1 MYEVVIGAIEAMMAV
16 ARPGITLGELYDA
29 YVVFYDDAGFGGAP
43 TQPCRCQMCCGMTA
57 AAVFADQKYLACG
70 YALGATYR
78 PTWMDTT
85 DTQSTMIYEGN
96 PLVLAAGMTF
106 LFNVVLTDPSL
117 GLGVAASDTVLITPE
132 GCESLSK
139 LPRDLLV
146 IPTEKPSL

>member
-1 MYEVVIGAIEAMMAV
+1 
-16 ARPGITLGELYDA
+16 
-29 YVVFYDDAGFGGAP
+29 
-43 TQPCRCQMCCGMTA
+43 
-57 AAVFADQKYLACG
+57 
-70 YALGATYR
+70 
-78 PTWMDTT
+78 MDTT

-106 LFNVVLTDPSL
+106 LFNVVLTDPPL